1 MIVLGPHVVARPEP
15 EEKNYD
21 ISPEHDGIT
30 EQLLDTLNAVE
41 TDVCAETLASDA
53 LSTRWEETR
62 IEISRLLG
70 FIGAAPLSPPLSN
83 HLNTMSKPG
92 TDDAGSCSY
101 FDTTT
106 ALAASHIELIQTL
119 DFSLEVIRKGA
130 SLRLG
135 LGPIHP
141 GNERV
146 IARAEKAWAEREL
159 RQNLGLDSN
168 HFPRLTL
175 SKSRQILRQIMID
188 LGTSLKVILSHLV
201 NNIESAQWD
210 EFIEDM
216 QYYSHQN
223 AHVLTLSTLSL
234 WLNGLR
240 DLLSF
245 VMSEL
250 LSVCSGTQGRQFVTL
265 LEQSVQLANERTQY
279 LQSAFNLLLSNDGFP
294 SVMTST
300 AQLSDDST
308 SRGAISTIQQVQST
322 LEAAQVSLWALNQS
336 FLEGQD
342 QSTGSPAENPRVWL
356 SQFKELLSQTE
367 SSMHLFENAFLPA
380 SIDEDLQ
387 NIEEESATAIST
399 INNVQSTELIN
410 EEPPEEQEVQDT
422 VINRHS
428 VSANEHA
435 DKTWIF
441 SASGQQS
448 SIRRKRSEHEP
459 RAASRSSEMFEQAL
473 LMRDLEKR
481 LCTIRLAK
489 EHEAVRLDANK
500 DDGGDLN
507 AKEMRSVPLFLGVQ
521 GSLLSE
527 LSSALNGGKDED
539 FCNEGDVKFK

>member
-1 MIVLGPHVVARPEP
+1 
-15 EEKNYD
+15 
-21 ISPEHDGIT
+21 
-30 EQLLDTLNAVE
+30 
-41 TDVCAETLASDA
+41 
-53 LSTRWEETR
+53 
-62 IEISRLLG
+62 
-70 FIGAAPLSPPLSN
+70 
-83 HLNTMSKPG
+83 
-92 TDDAGSCSY
+92 
-101 FDTTT
+101 
-106 ALAASHIELIQTL
+106 
-119 DFSLEVIRKGA
+119 
-130 SLRLG
+130 
-135 LGPIHP
+135 
-141 GNERV
+141 
-146 IARAEKAWAEREL
+146 
-159 RQNLGLDSN
+159 
-168 HFPRLTL
+168 
-175 SKSRQILRQIMID
+175 
-188 LGTSLKVILSHLV
+188 
-201 NNIESAQWD
+201 
-210 EFIEDM
+210 
-216 QYYSHQN
+216 
-223 AHVLTLSTLSL
+223 
-234 WLNGLR
+234 
-240 DLLSF
+240 
-245 VMSEL
+245 
-250 LSVCSGTQGRQFVTL
+250 L